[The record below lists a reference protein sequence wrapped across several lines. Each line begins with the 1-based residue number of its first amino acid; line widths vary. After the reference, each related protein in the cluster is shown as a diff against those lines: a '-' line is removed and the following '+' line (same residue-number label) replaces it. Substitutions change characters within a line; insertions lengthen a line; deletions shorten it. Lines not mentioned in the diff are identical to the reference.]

1 MAPIVDLKIMNKIII
16 ILITFII
23 SSCHS
28 DTPFGIQNKYSQ
40 SWGIDKYPSG
50 MAVSKHCRN
59 WHYYHYY
66 RSYCKSQKCLDLYE
80 KKKPVATIRSCQKRA
95 ASHGADTSNFLTEEE
110 IEALELELRKDMCR
124 HSGEWIKSDPTFC
137 ARHGIKKEAR

>member
-1 MAPIVDLKIMNKIII
+1 MNRLSKIIVV
-16 ILITFII
+16 LLLVTG
-23 SSCHS
+23 CVPLDW
-28 DTPFGIQNKYSQ
+28 DTPYGHAFMKS
-40 SWGIDKYPSG
+40 SKFPSG
-50 MAVSKHCRN
+50 RYAGKYCAS